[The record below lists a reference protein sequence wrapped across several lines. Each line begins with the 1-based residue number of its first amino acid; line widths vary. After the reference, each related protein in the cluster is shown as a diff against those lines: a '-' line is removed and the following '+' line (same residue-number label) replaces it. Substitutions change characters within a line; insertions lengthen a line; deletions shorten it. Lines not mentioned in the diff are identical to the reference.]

1 MDGHLYGDKTSQS
14 RCSAALGCSKSVQ
27 LKPTAEE
34 WQVQGSPVYLP
45 WGCVLAKPDEENLG
59 VINCWLLKTRE
70 RINCEKEI
78 TLDGC
83 FCIIISVY
91 IFLVFDFHL
100 FSFYGYYRS
109 NNYFSCA
116 RVPHR
121 DRGVLGQGC
130 FQGNSKKRYGYKCLW
145 SRPSASSTTESNIS
159 EITIHITITTSH
171 TMSFVR
177 ASQPEISRSRK
188 QF

>member
-1 MDGHLYGDKTSQS
+1 M
-14 RCSAALGCSKSVQ
+14 
-27 LKPTAEE
+27 
-34 WQVQGSPVYLP
+34 
-45 WGCVLAKPDEENLG
+45 LAKPDEENLG

-70 RINCEKEI
+70 RFNCKKEI

-83 FCIIISVY
+83 FCIIISVS

-100 FSFYGYYRS
+100 FSFMVIIDLRIIS
-109 NNYFSCA
+109 LV
-116 RVPHR
+116 RVSPIGTGVFW
-121 DRGVLGQGC
+121 DRGV
-130 FQGNSKKRYGYKCLW
+130 FKETVKKRYGYKCLW